1 MWLTI
6 LLLLVV
12 LVIWWQYRFSH
23 RKRIN
28 LQAYAIYLLLSDQI
42 RDDHQLKFFD
52 YLVNLD
58 TDYPLKAAYLAT
70 GAVERMSS
78 ELAEKGSLISAAAMI
93 QQVRRQWVEEL
104 TKEDADRS
112 VQKAIERHHRRHPD
126 QP

>member
-1 MWLTI
+1 MNGGADISMWLTI

-52 YLVNLD
+52 YLANLD

-70 GAVERMSS
+70 DLLDHCGRANQ
-78 ELAEKGSLISAAAMI
+78 GSL
-93 QQVRRQWVEEL
+93 L
-104 TKEDADRS
+104 C
-112 VQKAIERHHRRHPD
+112 
-126 QP
+126 